1 MESVDRLRDTSQSHE
16 RCSVVEVMG
25 RRAGHIAIY
34 AGISCGAIATLIP
47 ERPHDLD
54 RDVVSRMRAT
64 LKTGKHHFIVIVAEG
79 VGNTQEIC
87 NYIQEKTGIET
98 RLTVLGHV
106 QRGGTP
112 TAKERV
118 HASVMGVRAVEL
130 LEQGK
135 GNRVVGIQN
144 NRIVDYDIN
153 EALDMVKDIDEYLY
167 KVAYEI
173 SI

>member
-1 MESVDRLRDTSQSHE
+1 MPNIRIQTPFTPQDARRLR
-16 RCSVVEVMG
+16 
-25 RRAGHIAIY
+25 AGDSCLISGVIY
-34 AGISCGAIATLIP
+34 TA
-47 ERPHDLD
+47 
-54 RDVVSRMRAT
+54 RDAAH
-64 LKTGKHHFIVIVAEG
+64 K
-79 VGNTQEIC
+79 
-87 NYIQEKTGIET
+87 
-98 RLTVLGHV
+98 RLC
-106 QRGGTP
+106 
-112 TAKERV
+112 
-118 HASVMGVRAVEL
+118 EL

>member
-1 MESVDRLRDTSQSHE
+1 
-16 RCSVVEVMG
+16 MG
-25 RRAGHIAIY
+25 
-34 AGISCGAIATLIP
+34 
-47 ERPHDLD
+47 
-54 RDVVSRMRAT
+54 
-64 LKTGKHHFIVIVAEG
+64 F
-79 VGNTQEIC
+79 
-87 NYIQEKTGIET
+87 
-98 RLTVLGHV
+98 
-106 QRGGTP
+106 
-112 TAKERV
+112 
-118 HASVMGVRAVEL
+118 RAVEL

>member
-1 MESVDRLRDTSQSHE
+1 MLFRS
-16 RCSVVEVMG
+16 
-25 RRAGHIAIY
+25 
-34 AGISCGAIATLIP
+34 
-47 ERPHDLD
+47 
-54 RDVVSRMRAT
+54 
-64 LKTGKHHFIVIVAEG
+64 
-79 VGNTQEIC
+79 
-87 NYIQEKTGIET
+87 
-98 RLTVLGHV
+98 
-106 QRGGTP
+106 GTP
-112 TAKERV
+112 TAQERV
-118 HASVMGVRAVEL
+118 HASVMGFRAVEL

>member
-1 MESVDRLRDTSQSHE
+1 MEERLQKILSAAGV
-16 RCSVVEVMG
+16 CSRRQAEEYLTAG
-25 RRAGHIAIY
+25 RVTVNGHIA
-34 AGISCGAIATLIP
+34 ALGQKA
-47 ERPHDLD
+47 DLD
-54 RDVVSRMRAT
+54 RDVVARMRAT

-87 NYIQEKTGIET
+87 DYIQEKTGIEA

-112 TAKERV
+112 TAQERV
-118 HASVMGVRAVEL
+118 HASVMGFRAVEL
-130 LEQGK
+130 LEHGK

-153 EALDMVKDIDEYLY
+153 EALDMKKDIDEYLY